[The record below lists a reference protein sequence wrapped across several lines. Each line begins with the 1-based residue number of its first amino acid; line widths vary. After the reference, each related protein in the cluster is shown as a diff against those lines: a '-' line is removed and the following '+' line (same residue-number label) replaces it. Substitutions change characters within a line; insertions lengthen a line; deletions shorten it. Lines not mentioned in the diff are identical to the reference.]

1 MEVFIPNDTEVLCQ
15 EREFGEASH
24 PQVAQGQ
31 ILVTDEDIPEETQQ
45 CGRDYLGPTA
55 IEPLALE
62 GPNDSL
68 YVFQF
73 LIS

>member
-1 MEVFIPNDTEVLCQ
+1 MEVFIPNDTETLCQ

-24 PQVAQGQ
+24 PQVARGQ
-31 ILVTDEDIPEETQQ
+31 ILVADEDLPEKALQ
-45 CGRDYLGPTA
+45 CGRDSLGPTA

-62 GPNDSL
+62 GPNDNL
-68 YVFQF
+68 YVVKF